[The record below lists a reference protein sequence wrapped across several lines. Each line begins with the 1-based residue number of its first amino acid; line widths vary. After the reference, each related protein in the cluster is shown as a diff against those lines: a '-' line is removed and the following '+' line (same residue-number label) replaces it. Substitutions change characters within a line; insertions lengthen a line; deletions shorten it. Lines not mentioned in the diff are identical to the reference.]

1 MTRHHATRAD
11 LAALAAALD
20 DAHPRLMEAW
30 RDQVVADET
39 LDAAS
44 DWSQRQFND
53 HFPDVL
59 AALGDAL
66 RTWPELPRA
75 LLDSEQCHAVAHARA
90 RWVQGYSL
98 RGIVREWG
106 HFNAVVLDQIAA
118 LASRSGD
125 STVARVALAVWARIF
140 NDQQAI
146 SALEYH
152 QLERSEA
159 ETRGAELRRALEALR
174 SGTLDRGRAMQAL
187 ASTMRNDLQ
196 VVMTSNSLARGDDRW
211 HDAYELRKLSQDGFR
226 SLEQALSDMVTLAG
240 LEAGHEV
247 RQLAPFDA
255 GEGFVL
261 LAEGLQHVAAAAGAT
276 LDRAGPDPFPV
287 HGDAERVRRL
297 AKHLLF
303 CVLRAPSPGVVALRW
318 GPHPGAPSRWRFS
331 VEHAAQP
338 CQVGDSSASGLA
350 VAVATEAVRDVQGI
364 APSSDEQALVEGRI
378 PVAAGDG
385 VDLLIAKHLA
395 DLLGGGLEIEADDGA
410 LRYQVNLPSAYGP
423 R

>member
-1 MTRHHATRAD
+1 M
-11 LAALAAALD
+11 
-20 DAHPRLMEAW
+20 P
-30 RDQVVADET
+30 
-39 LDAAS
+39 
-44 DWSQRQFND
+44 
-53 HFPDVL
+53 
-59 AALGDAL
+59 
-66 RTWPELPRA
+66 WPT
-75 LLDSEQCHAVAHARA
+75 RA

-125 STVARVALAVWARIF
+125 SAVARVALAVWARIF

-331 VEHAAQP
+331 VEHAAQRP
-338 CQVGDSSASGLA
+338 AGDSSASGLA

-364 APSSDEQALVEGRI
+364 ATSSDEEALVEGRI

-395 DLLGGGLEIEADDGA
+395 DLLGGGLEIEAEHGA